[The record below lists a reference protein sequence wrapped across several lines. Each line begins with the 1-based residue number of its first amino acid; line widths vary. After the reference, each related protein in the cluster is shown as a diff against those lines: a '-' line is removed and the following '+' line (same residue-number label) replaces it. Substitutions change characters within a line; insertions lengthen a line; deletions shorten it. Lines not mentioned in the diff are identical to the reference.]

1 MTAKTVIVFY
11 IYLQGVLTSEL
22 AQKFPHVQ
30 FVKAG
35 EAVTIICNKTSDK
48 SYANWQWYKEKED
61 GGLQDVARSTC
72 LSSAPSSPSERIVPK
87 CKEKQLAVEIKNA
100 ERSDSGVYYCS
111 EPGLDQTFYAA
122 NTLIVT
128 DPNQEEP
135 TLTLLAPVAQQNAD
149 SGTMVLLCIA
159 LNWSNK
165 WSLLKWSIDEKE
177 LDGWLTLDPDG
188 SLRNLIFLPTS
199 DVEKAI
205 CYIKNLQE
213 GRNISA
219 HYSTVSK
226 YLTTEDD
233 QNDQSQCYIV
243 LYVGLGFAVLL
254 LVIHQIILAKRR
266 GSVCKKHPNKQ
277 TRPER
282 AVRFRPEDEMVTYA
296 PVKG

>member
-11 IYLQGVLTSEL
+11 ILNLNGVFTSEL

-35 EAVTIICNKTSDK
+35 ETVTILCNKTLDNK
-48 SYANWQWYKEKED
+48 FANWQWYKEKED
-61 GGLQDVARSTC
+61 GGLQDVGRSIC
-72 LSSAPSSPSERIVPK
+72 SSSSAPSSPSDRIVPN
-87 CKEKQLAVEIKNA
+87 CKEKQIAIEIKNVGK
-100 ERSDSGVYYCS
+100 SDSGVYYCS
-111 EPGLDQTFYAA
+111 EPGLDQSFYAA

-128 DPNQEEP
+128 DPNQQEP

-149 SGTMVLLCIA
+149 PATKVLLCIA

-177 LDGWLTLDPDG
+177 LGGWLTLDPDG

-199 DVEKAI
+199 SDIEKAV

-219 HYSTVSK
+219 HYSTVFA
-226 YLTTEDD
+226 YVTTED
-233 QNDQSQCYIV
+233 DQSQCYIV
-243 LYVGLGFAVLL
+243 LYVGLGFVVLL
-254 LVIHQIILAKRR
+254 LVIHQIILAKRQ
-266 GSVCKKHPNKQ
+266 GSMCKQDPNKQ

>member
-11 IYLQGVLTSEL
+11 IYLNGVFTSEL

-35 EAVTIICNKTSDK
+35 ETVTILCNKTLDDK
-48 SYANWQWYKEKED
+48 FANWQWYKEKED
-61 GGLQDVARSTC
+61 GGLQDVGRSTC
-72 LSSAPSSPSERIVPK
+72 SSSSAPSSPSEKIVPN
-87 CKEKQLAVEIKNA
+87 CKEKQLAVEIKNVDK
-100 ERSDSGVYYCS
+100 SDSGVYYCS

-128 DPNQEEP
+128 DSNQQEP
-135 TLTLLAPVAQQNAD
+135 TLTLLAPVKQQNAD
-149 SGTMVLLCIA
+149 PGTTVLLCIA

-177 LDGWLTLDPDG
+177 LGGWLTLDPDG

-199 DVEKAI
+199 SDIEKAV

-213 GRNISA
+213 GKNISA
-219 HYSTVSK
+219 RYSPVFE
-226 YLTTEDD
+226 YVTTED
-233 QNDQSQCYIV
+233 DQSQCYIV
-243 LYVGLGFAVLL
+243 LYVGLGFVVLL

-266 GSVCKKHPNKQ
+266 GSMCKKHPNKQ